1 MASTFAAEPAYKHD
15 ESDVIYAPVTAGQTF
30 KKGALCVLSAG
41 AMVECGANP
50 AQIHGLALADASV
63 ALDSRGSIWGGTNA
77 PFIML
82 QPDMVLKMSSTTTP
96 VFATHVGTGTVY
108 GTTKSSGGFWQLDIS
123 KSGTFGTPANGRFVV
138 VGLSP
143 VQGVLAAGQPEFF
156 LVKLLPQFNVFSGIV
171 S

>member
-1 MASTFAAEPAYKHD
+1 MASVFAAEPAYKHD

-30 KKGALCVLSAG
+30 KKGAFCVLSAG

-50 AQIHGLALADASV
+50 AAIHALALCDASV
-63 ALDSRGSIWGGTNA
+63 ALDARGSIWGGTNA

-82 QPDMVLKMSSTTTP
+82 QPDMIVKISSTTTP

-108 GTTKSSGGFWQLDIS
+108 GITKVGNNWQLDIS
-123 KSGTFGTPANGRFVV
+123 KSGTFAAPANGRFAV

-156 LVKLLPQFNVFSGIV
+156 LVKLLPQFNVFSAIV